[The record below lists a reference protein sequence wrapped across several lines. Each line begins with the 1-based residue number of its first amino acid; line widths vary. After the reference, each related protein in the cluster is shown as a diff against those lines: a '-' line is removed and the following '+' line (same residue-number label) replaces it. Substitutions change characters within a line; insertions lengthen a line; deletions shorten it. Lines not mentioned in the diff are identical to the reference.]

1 MKNKADFKYY
11 KFSYPTLGNRIIN
24 FLVAT
29 SSNLIAWRYL
39 FYAYLS
45 IGFISDRV
53 LYKAL
58 GFRYGFV
65 TYVLI
70 FIVAL
75 MILDLIYIFSKNG
88 IYLHE
93 DDRIVIKY
101 GFFALSNFY
110 STRRFKHS
118 FYIHQI
124 RNIKVYSDKKGVKA
138 WECPLY
144 LSKFEYYVIIEF
156 IDNSRIALPLED
168 SFGFVNEILERKKQL
183 IK

>member
-29 SSNLIAWRYL
+29 SSNFIAWRYL
-39 FYAYLS
+39 FFIFAI
-45 IGFISDRV
+45 IGIISDRV

-88 IYLHE
+88 IYLYE
-93 DDRIVIKY
+93 DDRLVIKY

-110 STRRFKHS
+110 IFSRFKYS
-118 FYIHQI
+118 FYTYQI
-124 RNIKVYSDKKGVKA
+124 KGIYIYSDKKGVTA
-138 WECPLY
+138 WESPMY
-144 LSKFEYYVIIEF
+144 LSKYEYYVIIEF
-156 IDNSRIALPLED
+156 FNYDRIALPLED
-168 SFGFVNEILERKKQL
+168 NLGFVNEILERKNS
-183 IK
+183 

>member
-11 KFSYPTLGNRIIN
+11 KFSYSTLGNRIIN

-45 IGFISDRV
+45 IGFISDRL
-53 LYKAL
+53 LYKTL

-75 MILDLIYIFSKNG
+75 MILDLIYIFSKKG
-88 IYLHE
+88 IYLYE
-93 DDRIVIKY
+93 DDRIVINY

-110 STRRFKHS
+110 IFSRFKYS
-118 FYIHQI
+118 FYTYQI
-124 RNIKVYSDKKGVKA
+124 KGIYIYSDKKGVTA
-138 WECPLY
+138 WESPMY
-144 LSKFEYYVIIEF
+144 LSKYEYYVIIEF
-156 IDNSRIALPLED
+156 FNYDRIALPLED
-168 SFGFVNEILERKKQL
+168 NLGFVNEILERKNS
-183 IK
+183 

>member
-1 MKNKADFKYY
+1 MKNKVDFKYY

-29 SSNLIAWRYL
+29 SSNFIAWRYL
-39 FYAYLS
+39 FFIFAI
-45 IGFISDRV
+45 IGIISDRV

-58 GFRYGFV
+58 GFKYGFV

-88 IYLHE
+88 IYLYE

-110 STRRFKHS
+110 IFSRFKYS
-118 FYIHQI
+118 FYTYQI
-124 RNIKVYSDKKGVKA
+124 KGIYIYSDKKGVTA
-138 WECPLY
+138 WESPMY
-144 LSKFEYYVIIEF
+144 LSKYEYYVIIEF
-156 IDNSRIALPLED
+156 FNYDRIALPLED
-168 SFGFVNEILERKKQL
+168 NLGFVNEILERKNS
-183 IK
+183 

>member
-29 SSNLIAWRYL
+29 ISNLIAWRYL
-39 FYAYLS
+39 FFIFAI
-45 IGFISDRV
+45 IGIISDRV

-88 IYLHE
+88 IYLYE
-93 DDRIVIKY
+93 DDRIVINY

-110 STRRFKHS
+110 IFSRFKYS
-118 FYIHQI
+118 FYTYQI
-124 RNIKVYSDKKGVKA
+124 KGIYIYSDKKGVTA
-138 WECPLY
+138 WESPMY
-144 LSKFEYYVIIEF
+144 LSKYEYYVIIEF
-156 IDNSRIALPLED
+156 FNYDRIALPLED
-168 SFGFVNEILERKKQL
+168 NLGFVN
-183 IK
+183 

>member
-1 MKNKADFKYY
+1 MNNNDNDNNYKFY

-24 FLVAT
+24 YLVAIC
-29 SSNLIAWRYL
+29 SNLIALRYL
-39 FYAYLS
+39 FFIFLI
-45 IGFISDRV
+45 IGIISDRV

-88 IYLHE
+88 IYLYE
-93 DDRIVIKY
+93 DNRIVIKY

-124 RNIKVYSDKKGVKA
+124 RNIKVYSDKKGVTA
-138 WECPLY
+138 RESPMY
-144 LSKFEYYVIIEF
+144 LSKYEYYVIIEF
-156 IDNSRIALPLED
+156 FNYDRIALPLED
-168 SFGFVNEILERKKQL
+168 SFGFLNEILERKNS
-183 IK
+183 

>member
-11 KFSYPTLGNRIIN
+11 KFSYSTLGNRIIN

-39 FYAYLS
+39 FFIFAI
-45 IGFISDRV
+45 IGIISDRV

-88 IYLHE
+88 IYLYE
-93 DDRIVIKY
+93 DDRLVIKY

-110 STRRFKHS
+110 IFSRFKYS
-118 FYIHQI
+118 FYTYQI
-124 RNIKVYSDKKGVKA
+124 KGIYIYSDKKGVTA
-138 WECPLY
+138 WESPMY
-144 LSKFEYYVIIEF
+144 LSKYEYYVIIEF
-156 IDNSRIALPLED
+156 FNYDRIALPLED
-168 SFGFVNEILERKKQL
+168 NLGFVNEILERKNS
-183 IK
+183 

>member
-88 IYLHE
+88 IYLYE

-101 GFFALSNFY
+101 GFL
-110 STRRFKHS
+110 H
-118 FYIHQI
+118 
-124 RNIKVYSDKKGVKA
+124 
-138 WECPLY
+138 
-144 LSKFEYYVIIEF
+144 
-156 IDNSRIALPLED
+156 
-168 SFGFVNEILERKKQL
+168 
-183 IK
+183 